1 MNDMIWIG
9 NIGFSAIMLFV
20 IIWNLIL
27 TIYIIKLNKKHKTII
42 KNLLIIN
49 KILIRIKKKKK
60 SVVLNNDC
68 GL

>member
-1 MNDMIWIG
+1 MIWIG